1 LERKNNNYM
10 DKKIIAKIKKD
21 LLARKKQITEDLK
34 AITSKGGRENN
45 GLRTKFPNIG
55 DKIDENVLEIDE
67 YSTNIATD
75 KVLESALRDI
85 NGALDRIKN
94 NTYGICKYCQ
104 KEIGEKRMLARPVA
118 SACVECKSKLQKSA

>member
-1 LERKNNNYM
+1 M

-45 GLRTKFPNIG
+45 GLRPKFPNIG
-55 DKIDENVLEIDE
+55 DKTDENVLEIDE

-94 NTYGICKYCQ
+94 NTYGICKYCH